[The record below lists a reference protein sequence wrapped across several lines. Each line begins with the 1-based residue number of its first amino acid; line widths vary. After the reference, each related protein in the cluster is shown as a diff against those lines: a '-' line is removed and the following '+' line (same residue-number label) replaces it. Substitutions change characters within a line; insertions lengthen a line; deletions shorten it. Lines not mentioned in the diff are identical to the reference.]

1 MILSLKLALPDVHDV
16 WVGYVEI
23 VSTWLHR
30 CAPGNNLADNE
41 SLWLTHLLLP
51 SPHLLQTL

>member
-30 CAPGNNLADNE
+30 CAPGNNLADRRAYG
-41 SLWLTHLLLP
+41 
-51 SPHLLQTL
+51 